1 MCAAERKPAK
11 SYLYKV
17 DELATQACTRG
28 SVYDRVSEK
37 SGKSSGSLRTA
48 ASRLGLTKTGHSL
61 HFLFSDAQEQAL
73 VCACVIHAR
82 QGSAMTIL
90 EFRQMASFV
99 AKKEPGDLVSTHF
112 AKDFVCRHG
121 DVLCRKKGK
130 ITSPTRSSDTMLER
144 TKEFIDTMNTLIER
158 GVINKSNLLVF
169 DETVIGDGDSCCLV
183 IGERKDS
190 GGGNIN
196 VLRTREQALGCYIP
210 FSTVDGKTPFR
221 VMIFKTK
228 DVQGDGNVM
237 TVLTPF
243 AESRTGRGPHRV
255 FFHNKT
261 GFLSG
266 DEFAPM
272 MEEFTNWWNIRNPG
286 LHCFLLCDNL
296 PVHRIEHV
304 VKAARIQGI
313 HLINIMPGSSH
324 WFQVH
329 DQLPFANL
337 KKLMNDKKNEIL
349 GSFFR
354 ESDVRRKI
362 LMGIFYE
369 AERRA
374 LREDI
379 LRKSFAEVGL
389 WPWNPEKIMKI
400 CAEHSPVSPLFEID
414 ANVLC
419 IADAIRDTG
428 EKQVAECRRIMS
440 RLDAKTVRSPEKVG
454 KRQRPDEDDAG
465 SSLPGVEESSDS
477 REKKSKG
484 TSVEPPQK
492 RARVVSASR
501 KMCCVKGCKKGHF
514 WSKKWKICPK
524 CNKNFCPSHL
534 KNMRR
539 HKC

>member
-1 MCAAERKPAK
+1 MCAAERPSAK
-11 SYLYKV
+11 SFLYKV
-17 DELATQACTRG
+17 DELAEQACTRDN
-28 SVYDRVSEK
+28 VYQKVSEK
-37 SGKSSGSLRTA
+37 SGKSVGSLRTA
-48 ASRLGLTKTGHSL
+48 AWRLGQTKTGHSL
-61 HFLFSDAQEQAL
+61 RFLFSAAQEQAL

-82 QGSAMTIL
+82 QGSPMTVL
-90 EFRQMASFV
+90 DFKRMASFV

-112 AKDFVCRHG
+112 VKDFVHRHG
-121 DVLCRKKGK
+121 DVLSKKEGK
-130 ITSPTRSSDTMLER
+130 ITSPTRSSNTMLER
-144 TKEFIDTMNTLIER
+144 TKEFIDMMNTLIER

-169 DETVIGDGDSCCLV
+169 DETIIGDGDSCCQV

-228 DVQGDGNVM
+228 DVEGDGNVM
-237 TVLTPF
+237 TVLAPS
-243 AESRTGRGPHRV
+243 AESRTGRGPRRV
-255 FFHNKT
+255 FFHNNT
-261 GFLSG
+261 GFLSRE
-266 DEFAPM
+266 EFAPM
-272 MEEFTNWWNIRNPG
+272 MEDFTNWWTTRNPG

-296 PVHRIEHV
+296 PVHRNEDV
-304 VKAARIQGI
+304 VKAARTQGV

-337 KKLMNDKKNEIL
+337 KKLMNDKKNEIM
-349 GSFFR
+349 GSFCL
-354 ESDVRRKI
+354 EPEVRRRI
-362 LMGIFYE
+362 LLGIFYDS
-369 AERRA
+369 ERIA

-379 LRKSFAEVGL
+379 LRKSFADVGL
-389 WPWNPEKIMKI
+389 WPWNPEKILKI

-428 EKQVAECRRIMS
+428 EKQMAECRRIMS
-440 RLDAKTVRSPEKVG
+440 RLDVKTVRSPEKAE
-454 KRQRPDEDDAG
+454 KRQRPDEDDDG
-465 SSLPGVEESSDS
+465 SSPPGVGKSSDS
-477 REKKSKG
+477 RAKKSKDI
-484 TSVEPPQK
+484 SVEPPQK
-492 RARVVSASR
+492 RARVVSACR
-501 KMCCVKGCKKGHF
+501 KMCSVKGCQKGHF
-514 WSKKWKICPK
+514 RSKKWKICPK
-524 CNKNFCPSHL
+524 CKKNFCPSHL